1 MTGIIEAFGKEW
13 LTLLIGWEDMV
24 IDIKLLNGTL
34 SPIDSGNTS
43 WDICESVSTDLESPG
58 RMDTQSLAGSY
69 RWTYRE

>member
-43 WDICESVSTDLESPG
+43 
-58 RMDTQSLAGSY
+58 
-69 RWTYRE
+69 

>member
-24 IDIKLLNGTL
+24 IDIKLLNGKL

-43 WDICESVSTDLESPG
+43 
-58 RMDTQSLAGSY
+58 
-69 RWTYRE
+69 